1 MMITGNTLVII
12 YYCAEVAWAEGHNKI
27 LQIHTTSS
35 FTNKMK
41 HVQLYHILR
50 PPHFSD
56 NKNEL
61 IKKDE
66 NYEWLWKWQLHLTT
80 WMIRWVCLIS
90 IKACGGKEVSHHWF
104 SSSALGSKW
113 STLHPGCFAH
123 SLNRRLGRPQRWSGC
138 FGKKRILLCL
148 DKKPVNCRGLSN
160 QT

>member
-50 PPHFSD
+50 SPHFID
-56 NKNEL
+56 NKIEL

-138 FGKKRILLCL
+138 FGKKKEFC
-148 DKKPVNCRGLSN
+148 CA
-160 QT
+160 